1 MRLQERRPRVEQ
13 EDGTPPRNPHLRG
26 NARFP
31 AADLIGA
38 RALITQALDEEA
50 RNFYE
55 RFRFRVFSEH
65 EPLML
70 LLRIA
75 DLRAAFEG

>member
-1 MRLQERRPRVEQ
+1 LQERRPRVEQ

-38 RALITQALDEEA
+38 RALITQALDNRA
-50 RNFYE
+50 RNFCR
-55 RFRFRVFSEH
+55 RFGFRVFSER
-65 EPLML
+65 EPLAL
-70 LLRIA
+70 LLRISESR
-75 DLRAAFEG
+75 DVF